1 MSFIIDTLTDLGM
14 SVSDAKTVIID
25 GLRGPAKSRL
35 LKPLLHSHKQKG
47 TCLRLQGGRGAVD
60 LPFRK
65 QHPYLGVVLSYDK
78 FEQLSL
84 QARIKQGWA
93 NFSRLFSVLRSKCI
107 LPKQRLQLWVS
118 CVFSTRYGLT
128 SSGLAPTVFARWW
141 QNKFVLSSSR
151 PAGSPMNPLV
161 SYSRDIILRIRSRN
175 LPGPS
180 RSAVPSHLSL

>member
-25 GLRGPAKSRL
+25 GLRGPTKSRL

-78 FEQLSL
+78 FEQLL
-84 QARIKQGWA
+84 
-93 NFSRLFSVLRSKCI
+93 SRPESSRAGLTLVVSFRFLGLS
-107 LPKQRLQLWVS
+107 VS
-118 CVFSTRYGLT
+118 CRSSDFNSGSLVFSLRAMVLPVRAWRRPSSPGGGKT
-128 SSGLAPTVFARWW
+128 SSSCPQVAQLDHP
-141 QNKFVLSSSR
+141 
-151 PAGSPMNPLV
+151 
-161 SYSRDIILRIRSRN
+161 
-175 LPGPS
+175 
-180 RSAVPSHLSL
+180 